1 MSLLVVGL
9 SHRSAPVSLLERA
22 ALPTDAVTKL
32 LHDTVATEQVAGAAV
47 LATCNR
53 IELYADVDKFHA
65 GVAELSTLL
74 ARHSDVGLDELT
86 PYLYVHYEDRAVRH
100 LFSVACGLDSM
111 VVGEGQILGQ
121 IKDALATAQDLQT
134 ASRLLNELFQQAL
147 RVGKRAHSETG
158 IDRAGQSLVT
168 FGLEQLA
175 GGQSAASVQSWA
187 QGRRALVI
195 GAGSMS
201 SLAATTLARAGV
213 AEIAIANRTPAR
225 AERLARILG
234 ESAAAVAPAPA
245 RQDRDGAA
253 QPDADGPATPGGAA
267 APHAPA
273 SAPRLPAPGPDAAP
287 AGRAGTLLARGVAME
302 RVPQELTRADIVVS
316 CTGATGLVLT
326 AETIEAAVAAVAGRL
341 PASAVP
347 AQGPNAAAPA
357 DAALHAGRGPSARSA
372 GQSGQAGPCPLD
384 PAAGS
389 AVQEAASGFSVEG
402 EAAVAGMDAA
412 ALEQH
417 AAWVDKGITPAVRRP
432 RSPAQDGPAAHD
444 PAADASAIAAL
455 AAVAARGR
463 VPELRGPR
471 LPESAPHRPV
481 VLSLLD
487 LAMPRDVDAAVHRLA
502 GVRLVDIE
510 SLAEASADAPMAA
523 DVEQVRLIVAE
534 EVAAFGAAQRAAHI
548 TPTVVALRTMAADVV
563 AGEIARLDGR
573 LPGLD
578 GKQRA
583 EITQTVRRV
592 VDKLLHAPTVR
603 VKQLAAEPG
612 GAGYADAL
620 RTLFDLDAES
630 VAAVA
635 AASGDAR
642 NDLTDLSKAVAGGV
656 IDADD
661 DGDDADV
668 YEGKNRGRA

>member
-9 SHRSAPVSLLERA
+9 SHRSAPVSVLERA
-22 ALPTDAVTKL
+22 ALSADAQVKL
-32 LHDTVATEQVAGAAV
+32 LQDTVAAEPATEAAV

-74 ARHSDVGLDELT
+74 AQHSGVGLEELT
-86 PYLYVHYEDRAVRH
+86 PYLYVHYEDRAVHH

-121 IKDALATAQDLQT
+121 IKDALATAQELHS
-134 ASRLLNELFQQAL
+134 AGRLLNDLFQQAL

-168 FGLEQLA
+168 FGLEQFA
-175 GGQSAASVQSWA
+175 EGATVDAWA
-187 QGRRALVI
+187 RDKRVLVI

-201 SLAATTLARAGV
+201 SLAAATLARAGV
-213 AEIAIANRTPAR
+213 AEVVVANRTFDR
-225 AERLARILG
+225 AERLATLLVEQYAQSSVRQDGTAVLARAVPID
-234 ESAAAVAPAPA
+234 AVA
-245 RQDRDGAA
+245 D
-253 QPDADGPATPGGAA
+253 
-267 APHAPA
+267 
-273 SAPRLPAPGPDAAP
+273 
-287 AGRAGTLLARGVAME
+287 
-302 RVPQELTRADIVVS
+302 ELTRADVVVS

-326 AETIEAAVAAVAGRL
+326 AEVVATAMEGRAVRVPSPVAGPRGG
-341 PASAVP
+341 SA
-347 AQGPNAAAPA
+347 GSAPA
-357 DAALHAGRGPSARSA
+357 GASVVRGELPPTSV
-372 GQSGQAGPCPLD
+372 GTDENCPLD
-384 PAAGS
+384 PTAAQTAQS
-389 AVQEAASGFSVEG
+389 VQTVQGTAGFSVLG
-402 EAAVAGMDAA
+402 EAAVAGMAA
-412 ALEQH
+412 AELEQH
-417 AAWVDKGITPAVRRP
+417 AAWVDKG
-432 RSPAQDGPAAHD
+432 AAATATEGQSGSVALLD
-444 PAADASAIAAL
+444 PAAEAEAITAL
-455 AAVAARGR
+455 AAAAAVLGR
-463 VPELRGPR
+463 VPERRRPEPVAEVPR
-471 LPESAPHRPV
+471 PTP

-487 LAMPRDVDAAVHRLA
+487 LAMPRDIDAAAHRLP

-523 DVEQVRLIVAE
+523 DVDQVRRIVSD
-534 EVAAFGAAQRAAHI
+534 EVAAFGAALRAAHI

-578 GKQRA
+578 DKQRS

-620 RTLFDLDAES
+620 RTLFDLDQET
-630 VAAVA
+630 VAAVSRA
-635 AASGDAR
+635 EGR
-642 NDLTDLSKAVAGGV
+642 
-656 IDADD
+656 DADSNNFES
-661 DGDDADV
+661 A
-668 YEGKNRGRA
+668 ENRGRA

>member
-9 SHRSAPVSLLERA
+9 SHRSAPVSVLERA
-22 ALPTDAVTKL
+22 ALSADAQIKL
-32 LHDTVATEQVAGAAV
+32 LQDTVAAEPAAEAAV

-74 ARHSDVGLDELT
+74 AQHSGVGLEELT
-86 PYLYVHYEDRAVRH
+86 PYLYVHYEDRAVH
-100 LFSVACGLDSM
+100 HFFSVACGLDSM

-121 IKDALATAQDLQT
+121 IKDALATAQELHT
-134 ASRLLNELFQQAL
+134 AGRLLNDLFQQAL

-168 FGLEQLA
+168 FGLEQLSSGA
-175 GGQSAASVQSWA
+175 PVDAWLKGK
-187 QGRRALVI
+187 RALVI

-201 SLAATTLARAGV
+201 SLAAATLARAGV
-213 AEIAIANRTPAR
+213 AELVVANRTFDR
-225 AERLARILG
+225 AERLA
-234 ESAAAVAPAPA
+234 A
-245 RQDRDGAA
+245 
-253 QPDADGPATPGGAA
+253 
-267 APHAPA
+267 
-273 SAPRLPAPGPDAAP
+273 
-287 AGRAGTLLARGVAME
+287 LLAEQYGQRPAEQGDLDVLARAVPME
-302 RVPQELTRADIVVS
+302 SVPGELTRADVVVS

-326 AETIEAAVAAVAGRL
+326 ADLVAEAVEGRTGAPAVERAADSAAVRSGL
-341 PASAVP
+341 PPTSV
-347 AQGPNAAAPA
+347 GSE
-357 DAALHAGRGPSARSA
+357 DG
-372 GQSGQAGPCPLD
+372 CPLD
-384 PAAGS
+384 LA
-389 AVQEAASGFSVEG
+389 AVQGAAVQGSTGFSVMG

-412 ALEQH
+412 TLEQH
-417 AAWVDKGITPAVRRP
+417 AAWVDNGTVDRREGRRTPEIDTDAV
-432 RSPAQDGPAAHD
+432 
-444 PAADASAIAAL
+444 AAL
-455 AAVAARGR
+455 AAAAATLGR
-463 VPELRGPR
+463 VPERRRPEPVAEVPR
-471 LPESAPHRPV
+471 PLP

-487 LAMPRDVDAAVHRLA
+487 LAMPRDIDAAVHRLL

-523 DVEQVRLIVAE
+523 DVDEVRRIVSD
-534 EVAAFGAAQRAAHI
+534 EVAAFDAAQRAAHI

-578 GKQRA
+578 DKQRG

-620 RTLFDLDAES
+620 RTLFDLDPET
-630 VAAVA
+630 VAAV
-635 AASGDAR
+635 SR
-642 NDLTDLSKAVAGGV
+642 
-656 IDADD
+656 ADD
-661 DGDDADV
+661 SRDGTGRDEDSAAPGGPDFGR
-668 YEGKNRGRA
+668 ENFDSSNFESAENRGRA

>member
-9 SHRSAPVSLLERA
+9 SHRSAPVSALERA
-22 ALPTDAVTKL
+22 ALSVDAQAKL
-32 LHDTVATEQVAGAAV
+32 VQDTVAAEPATEAAV

-74 ARHSDVGLDELT
+74 AQHSGVGLEELT
-86 PYLYVHYEDRAVRH
+86 PYLYVHYEDRAVHH

-121 IKDALATAQDLQT
+121 IKDSLARAQELHTAGK
-134 ASRLLNELFQQAL
+134 LLNDLFQQAL

-175 GGQSAASVQSWA
+175 AGGDVQGWAA
-187 QGRRALVI
+187 GRRALVI

-201 SLAATTLARAGV
+201 SLAAATLARAGV
-213 AEIAIANRTPAR
+213 AEVVVANRTFER
-225 AERLARILG
+225 AERLARILAEG
-234 ESAAAVAPAPA
+234 DDTDVAARAVPM
-245 RQDRDGAA
+245 
-253 QPDADGPATPGGAA
+253 DAVPG
-267 APHAPA
+267 
-273 SAPRLPAPGPDAAP
+273 
-287 AGRAGTLLARGVAME
+287 
-302 RVPQELTRADIVVS
+302 ELTRADVVVS

-326 AETIEAAVAAVAGRL
+326 AEAVAQAVEDRTGRPAEDEGDDTGTGGTAVAAL
-341 PASAVP
+341 PPTSLGAEE
-347 AQGPNAAAPA
+347 N
-357 DAALHAGRGPSARSA
+357 
-372 GQSGQAGPCPLD
+372 CPLD
-384 PAAGS
+384 LA
-389 AVQEAASGFSVEG
+389 AVQGSTGFSVAG

-412 ALEQH
+412 TLEQH
-417 AAWVDKGITPAVRRP
+417 AAWVDNGTLDRRA
-432 RSPAQDGPAAHD
+432 RRGPE
-444 PAADASAIAAL
+444 ADAELITAL
-455 AAVAARGR
+455 AATVATVGR
-463 VPELRGPR
+463 IPERRRPEPVAGIPR
-471 LPESAPHRPV
+471 PAPA
-481 VLSLLD
+481 LFLLD
-487 LAMPRDVDAAVHRLA
+487 LAMPRDIDAAAHRLA

-523 DVEQVRLIVAE
+523 DVDQVRRIVSD

-573 LPGLD
+573 LPDLD
-578 GKQRA
+578 ERQRG
-583 EITQTVRRV
+583 EIRQAVHRV

-620 RTLFDLDAES
+620 RTLFDLDPET
-630 VAAVA
+630 VAAVSRA
-635 AASGDAR
+635 GDS
-642 NDLTDLSKAVAGGV
+642 TDKKDRPA
-656 IDADD
+656 
-661 DGDDADV
+661 
-668 YEGKNRGRA
+668 